1 MFFCGRTGLQKVLAA
16 YMIYLN
22 AATLRQFTEGMNM
35 QLIRNFFQFVMYEIR
50 LTQDQ
55 RIECHMTRLQLGKTD
70 AERREDAR
78 RGFVRKAL
86 FQLVLVLVFGLYAI
100 GKLAS

>member
-1 MFFCGRTGLQKVLAA
+1 MQKVLAEF
-16 YMIYLN
+16 MIYLN
-22 AATLRQFTEGMNM
+22 AATLRQFTEGTDM

-55 RIECHMTRLQLGKTD
+55 RIERHMSRLQLGKTD
-70 AERREDAR
+70 AERREDTR

-86 FQLVLVLVFGLYAI
+86 LQLAVVLALGLYAI
-100 GKLAS
+100 GKLSA

>member
-1 MFFCGRTGLQKVLAA
+1 
-16 YMIYLN
+16 MIYLN
-22 AATLRQFTEGMNM
+22 AATLRQFTEGTDM

-55 RIECHMTRLQLGKTD
+55 RIERQVSRLQLGKTD

-78 RGFVRKAL
+78 RTDIRKAVL
-86 FQLVLVLVFGLYAI
+86 RLVVVLVFGLYAV
-100 GKLAS
+100 GKLSA

>member
-1 MFFCGRTGLQKVLAA
+1 
-16 YMIYLN
+16 
-22 AATLRQFTEGMNM
+22 M

-55 RIECHMTRLQLGKTD
+55 RIERQVSRLQLGKTD

-78 RGFVRKAL
+78 RTDIRKAVL
-86 FQLVLVLVFGLYAI
+86 RLVVVLVFGLYAV
-100 GKLAS
+100 GKLSA